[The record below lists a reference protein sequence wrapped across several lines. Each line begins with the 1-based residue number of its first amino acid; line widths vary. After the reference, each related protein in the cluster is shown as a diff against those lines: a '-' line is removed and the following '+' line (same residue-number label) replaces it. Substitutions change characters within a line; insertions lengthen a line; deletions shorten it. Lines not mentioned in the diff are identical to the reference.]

1 MPTPVAGANS
11 ADEGARCAC
20 ALRVRVW
27 CRRYNV
33 CLVTLEAEGHTGDLR
48 GGDQLSG
55 AALKVS
61 SAAATISAAKTD
73 AAWQA
78 QLDRAKAVG
87 QRARYAV
94 THRCRSAH
102 SCITITI
109 HAPQCSTPHSSAA
122 LSLCVC
128 CAQAVNKT
136 CASNAAKIQKFAIVD
151 NFSVE
156 SGEFTPTLKLKRSV
170 VEKQYTDVIRV

>member
-1 MPTPVAGANS
+1 
-11 ADEGARCAC
+11 
-20 ALRVRVW
+20 LRVRVW

-102 SCITITI
+102 SCIAITI

-122 LSLCVC
+122 LSLS
-128 CAQAVNKT
+128 A
-136 CASNAAKIQKFAIVD
+136 
-151 NFSVE
+151 
-156 SGEFTPTLKLKRSV
+156 SV
-170 VEKQYTDVIRV
+170 VRRR